1 MVYVEGCDMTAPAY
15 FGYAGGSTIR
25 IQVDETVAS
34 ADSGRYFFDSWEHGG
49 PRVQTYT
56 VPIGSKATGLLARYV
71 FKYRL
76 DIASDHGS
84 PVGAGWLKA
93 WFGAAFS
100 VEDTVVEKIPPHDF
114 PAAAS
119 AKAFAPSDTDSVRY
133 LFDRWQGN
141 GLGSYT
147 GTDNP
152 ATVTMNGNITE
163 TALWKTQFPLVV
175 QVSDPTL
182 GSVAVY
188 PPGVWQDRDSLV
200 SIKAIPEPGCAF
212 SGWEGSVAGPEDS
225 VAFAMD
231 TSKAVLAR
239 FVRTVHPPVIA
250 IPDTSFAEDDT
261 LKIPLLSLLQWIT
274 DPVDP
279 VYLLTFQI
287 EGTPEHLHASLYA
300 AGLMVFAD
308 PGWNGDG
315 WFALEVSD
323 PSGGIARDTVRYEVT
338 AVDDAPG
345 PFDLVSPAK
354 DFVYNDTTQS
364 LVFKWRSS
372 ANADASNG
380 DSIRYAFYFAEHGQ
394 SMDSVAVTLDT
405 TYSWPHP
412 EWIADGDYSWKVKA
426 LDKQG
431 NFAWS
436 GSEGG
441 ITVTGIDSRKAVP
454 LSYGLSQ
461 NYPNPFNPSTGITYA
476 VPKKARVRI
485 EVYSLTGKRIR
496 TLVDEDR
503 VPGEYA
509 AAWDGLDDAG
519 RKAVSGVYF
528 CRMTAGTFART
539 VKMTVLK

>member
-1 MVYVEGCDMTAPAY
+1 
-15 FGYAGGSTIR
+15 
-25 IQVDETVAS
+25 
-34 ADSGRYFFDSWEHGG
+34 
-49 PRVQTYT
+49 
-56 VPIGSKATGLLARYV
+56 
-71 FKYRL
+71 L